1 MVYDLKDALDKESF
15 TTRVKYLQDKQTIV
29 ELTEKEQRTLS
40 QSAYCHVIIAY
51 FALQFGYS
59 SQEVKD
65 FYFKETVN
73 PDIFVRTRQDKILGI
88 ERKYLRST
96 ADISKEEMS
105 VAIDRFL
112 SWASSTA
119 GIYIPSAEEHKAV
132 VRMQYEVERAKRYMT
147 YDNKATT

>member
-29 ELTEKEQRTLS
+29 ELTEKAQRTLS

-112 SWASSTA
+112 SWESSTA

>member
-1 MVYDLKDALDKESF
+1 M
-15 TTRVKYLQDKQTIV
+15 
-29 ELTEKEQRTLS
+29 
-40 QSAYCHVIIAY
+40 
-51 FALQFGYS
+51 
-59 SQEVKD
+59 KD

>member
-1 MVYDLKDALDKESF
+1 MVYDLKDALDRESF
-15 TTRVKYLQDKQTIV
+15 TTRVKYLQNKQAIV
-29 ELTEKEQRTLS
+29 ELTEKTQRTLS

-51 FALQFGYS
+51 FALQIGYPP
-59 SQEVKD
+59 QEVKD

-73 PDIFVRTRQDKILGI
+73 PDIFVRTRQDKILGV

-112 SWASSTA
+112 SWSSSTA

-147 YDNKATT
+147 YDNKTTT

>member
-1 MVYDLKDALDKESF
+1 M
-15 TTRVKYLQDKQTIV
+15 
-29 ELTEKEQRTLS
+29 
-40 QSAYCHVIIAY
+40 
-51 FALQFGYS
+51 
-59 SQEVKD
+59 KD

-73 PDIFVRTRQDKILGI
+73 PDIFLRTRQDNILGI

-112 SWASSTA
+112 SWASKTA

-132 VRMQYEVERAKRYMT
+132 VRMQYEVERAQRYMT
-147 YDNKATT
+147 YDNKTVT